1 MNNRFMKAVQMKLVG
16 LREKEFPL
24 MVVEREMETPYSVET
39 LNAYRLSLN
48 WSRIVQYERGQGDMA
63 LRLFLEELHEAL
75 YGDFR
80 KDMIDLERAVFEQKR
95 EETIKIVERM
105 REKMFGR

>member
-1 MNNRFMKAVQMKLVG
+1 MNNRFMKAVELKLIGQAV
-16 LREKEFPL
+16 KEFPL
-24 MVVEREMETPYSVET
+24 MIVERENEKPTFDT
-39 LNAYRLSLN
+39 LNVYRLSLK
-48 WSRIVQYERGQGDMA
+48 WTRIMHYERGQGDMA

-80 KDMIDLERAVFEQKR
+80 KDMIDLERAIIECKR
-95 EETIKIVERM
+95 EDQQKIVESM